1 MDKQILEYLDKVG
14 EKIGGVAEQG
24 FDVYVHG
31 VFVESLI
38 NSIIGFLMII
48 VPIAIVALIY
58 KHGKNMV

>member
-38 NSIIGFLMII
+38 NSIIGF
-48 VPIAIVALIY
+48 
-58 KHGKNMV
+58 